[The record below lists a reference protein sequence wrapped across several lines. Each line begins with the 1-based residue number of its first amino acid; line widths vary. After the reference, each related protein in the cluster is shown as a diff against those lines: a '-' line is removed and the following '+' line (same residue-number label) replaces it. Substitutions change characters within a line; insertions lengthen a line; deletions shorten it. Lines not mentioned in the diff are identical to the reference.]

1 MTNHETFDKMKKTIL
16 FLAMA
21 LVSVFAVAQ
30 TSNYNQVVWL
40 NGKMMYAT
48 PIPTI
53 DSITYIDE
61 AIDQDTLHLLLPRT
75 IVRIQH
81 DTVYRTN
88 TVYKHDTI
96 YINTCKEDTKAIGK
110 FSVSADK
117 QVSFSQ
123 GNLQYTQSTHTWSF
137 AANQYDIIGEANITD
152 GALADKIDLFGWS
165 ASNTTAPFGIS
176 TSTDYSV
183 YYGDFVDWG
192 TNQIGD
198 DAPNTWRTLTIDE
211 WEYLFMHT
219 RWTMAKVNNILGF
232 MLLPNDK
239 NVAGVSVLGDGNMS
253 SNYLNFN
260 ESDYAENQYT
270 ADQFAQLEAQGCVF
284 LPCAGYRNG
293 SYVLSLVGSHGRYWS
308 ATPND
313 SGDAGGLRFSSTL
326 AYANFW
332 NYRYFGQSVRLVQD
346 LK

>member
-1 MTNHETFDKMKKTIL
+1 MKKAFL

-53 DSITYIDE
+53 DSITYTDE
-61 AIDQDTLHLLLPRT
+61 AIEQDTLHLLLPRT

-81 DTVYRTN
+81 DTVYQTN

-96 YINTCKEDTKAIGK
+96 YISTCEEDSKRIDK

-123 GNLQYTQSTHTWSF
+123 GNLQYTQSTKTWSF
-137 AANQYDIIGEANITD
+137 AEHQYDYIGGANVSD

-176 TSTDYSV
+176 LSQDKADYA
-183 YYGDFVDWG
+183 GDFVDWG
-192 TNQIGD
+192 TNTIGS
-198 DAPNTWRTLTIDE
+198 DAPNTWRTLSNEE
-211 WEYLFMHT
+211 WIYLFMHT
-219 RWTMAKVNNILGF
+219 RWTMVKVNNVLGF
-232 MLLPNDK
+232 MLLPTDFTALSDMT
-239 NVAGVSVLGDGNMS
+239 VAILGDGNMS
-253 SNYLNFN
+253 SNNLSFN
-260 ESDYAENQYT
+260 ESDYADNVYT
-270 ADQFAQLEAQGCVF
+270 AEEFAQFEAEGCVF
-284 LPCAGYRNG
+284 LPCAGYRYGSNVYDVG
-293 SYVLSLVGSHGRYWS
+293 SYGSYWS
-308 ATPND
+308 ATPGG
-313 SGDAGGLRFSSTL
+313 SGNAGFLYFNSTDANADDG
-326 AYANFW
+326 W
-332 NYRYFGQSVRLVQD
+332 YRYFGQSVRLVQD

>member
-1 MTNHETFDKMKKTIL
+1 MKKTVL

-40 NGKMMYAT
+40 NGRMMYAT

-61 AIDQDTLHLLLPRT
+61 AIEQDTLHLLMPRT

-81 DTVYRTN
+81 DTVYQTN

-96 YINTCKEDTKAIGK
+96 YINTCEDDNKAIGK

-117 QVSFSQ
+117 QVSFSR
-123 GNLQYTQSTHTWSF
+123 GNLQYTQSTNTWAF

-176 TSTDYSV
+176 ISENNTTYS
-183 YYGDFVDWG
+183 GDFVDWG
-192 TNQIGD
+192 MNIIGKD
-198 DAPNTWRTLTIDE
+198 NANIWRTLTYDE
-211 WEYLFMHT
+211 WTYLFMHT
-219 RWTMAKVNNILGF
+219 RWTMAKVKGILGF
-232 MLLPNDK
+232 IFFPDDFTTPIGMEITI
-239 NVAGVSVLGDGNMS
+239 LGDGKMS
-253 SNYLNFN
+253 DKVKHYS
-260 ESDYAENQYT
+260 ESDYASNVYT
-270 ADQFAQLEAQGCVF
+270 ADQFTQLESLGCVF
-284 LPCAGYRNG
+284 LPCAGFRNG
-293 SYVLSLVGSHGRYWS
+293 LNMYSVGRVGEYRS
-308 ATPND
+308 ATPMTATHSRSFD
-313 SGDAGGLRFSSTL
+313 IDPGST
-326 AYANFW
+326 AVYAAAPH
-332 NYRYFGQSVRLVQD
+332 YRGISVRLVQD

>member
-1 MTNHETFDKMKKTIL
+1 
-16 FLAMA
+16 MA

-53 DSITYIDE
+53 DSITYTDE
-61 AIDQDTLHLLLPRT
+61 AIEQDTLHLLLPRT

-81 DTVYRTN
+81 DTVYQTN

-96 YINTCKEDTKAIGK
+96 YINTCEEDNKAIGK

-117 QVSFSQ
+117 QITFSP
-123 GNLQYTQSTHTWSF
+123 GNLQYTQSTHTWAF
-137 AANQYDIIGEANITD
+137 AANQYDIIGAANVSD

-176 TSTDYSV
+176 ISENNADYS
-183 YYGDFVDWG
+183 GDFVDWG

-198 DAPNTWRTLTIDE
+198 DAPNTWRTLTYDE
-211 WEYLFMHT
+211 WTYLFMHT
-219 RWTMAKVNNILGF
+219 RWTMAKVNDILGF
-232 MLLPNDK
+232 MLLPDGK
-239 NVAGVSVLGDGNMS
+239 DIAGVSVLGDGNMS
-253 SNYLNFN
+253 SNYLYFN
-260 ESDYAENQYT
+260 ESDYADNQYT
-270 ADQFAQLEAQGCVF
+270 VEQFAQFEAQGCVF
-284 LPCAGYRNG
+284 LPCAGYRYRSNVYDVG
-293 SYVLSLVGSHGRYWS
+293 SYGGYWS
-308 ATPND
+308 ATPLV
-313 SGDAGGLRFSSTL
+313 SGNARNLYFNSTVAGTSNWGNRYNGL
-326 AYANFW
+326 
-332 NYRYFGQSVRLVQD
+332 SVRLVQD